1 MSIDEVPF
9 PAARTLAAPVA
20 GLGAP
25 EGALEAGAGDAGAAE
40 TAAGSGSGSLME
52 VDSPRSIASTSGS
65 CSGVT
70 RT

>member
-1 MSIDEVPF
+1 MSIDEAPF
-9 PAARTLAAPVA
+9 RAARTLAAPVA

-25 EGALEAGAGDAGAAE
+25 EGALEAGAAE

-65 CSGVT
+65 C
-70 RT
+70 